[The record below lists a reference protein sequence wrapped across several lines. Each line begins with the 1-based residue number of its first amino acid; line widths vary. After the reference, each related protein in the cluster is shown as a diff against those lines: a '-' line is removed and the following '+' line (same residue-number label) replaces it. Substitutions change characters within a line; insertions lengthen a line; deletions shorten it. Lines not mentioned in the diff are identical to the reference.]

1 MSFLNYNRVLFGTA
15 DRTLE
20 MNRPGAKSVV
30 YQLSDTNFIYLGS
43 EGKFASR
50 FFGFEVP
57 NTANEDLVVEY
68 WNGSTWNIVK
78 DLIDQTFGLSENGF
92 VFWTNVEE
100 WRAQILP
107 GIDKNLFYV
116 RVSATGAMD
125 FALEFDSILDV
136 YSDDKALEYYYP
148 ELVTDTRFLP
158 ENQTNFI
165 PQHLAAARKCVDE
178 LKQRGLIETPDQVID
193 GMQLTRAAVHACA
206 MIILRPIVRDDQF
219 LSLYEDAERS
229 FKAAIS
235 ELSFDVD
242 RNKDGV
248 ISEAEKQNVNFVGV
262 VRR

>member
-1 MSFLNYNRVLFGTA
+1 
-15 DRTLE
+15 
-20 MNRPGAKSVV
+20 MNRPGAKTLV
-30 YQLSDTNFIYLGS
+30 YALSDSNFIYMGS

-50 FFGFEVP
+50 FFGLSVP
-57 NTANEDLVVEY
+57 NTADEELVVEY
-68 WNGSTWNIVK
+68 WNGSTWNSVE

-92 VFWTNVEE
+92 VFWTNKTD
-100 WRAQILP
+100 WMKQILP
-107 GIDKNLFYV
+107 GIDKSLFYV

-125 FALEFDSILDV
+125 LTLAFDSILDV

-165 PQHLAAARKCVDE
+165 PQHLASARKCVDE
-178 LKQRGLIETPDQVID
+178 LKSRGLVEGPDQILD

-229 FKAAIS
+229 FRSAIG
-235 ELSFDVD
+235 ELTFDVD
-242 RNKDGV
+242 KNKDGV
-248 ISEAEKQNVNFVGV
+248 ISEYEKQNINFVSV